1 MKPRK
6 SDIWVLSYP
15 RSGTTWTQEM
25 VWQIANKCDF
35 EVRHFENDLFSSQ
48 MAKYRPVWREND
60 YVVRK

>member
-35 EVRHFENDLFSSQ
+35 EARHFEIDLFLS
-48 MAKYRPVWREND
+48 
-60 YVVRK
+60 